1 VVLDARCS
9 IRPACDWL
17 PGKDTVS
24 RRMIRGIHHFGLTV
38 RDVDVST
45 AWYKGLLVFRDPGN
59 IQLEFYAKPPP

>member
-1 VVLDARCS
+1 
-9 IRPACDWL
+9 L